1 VLTVEGLRAAN
12 LGPIDLV
19 LGDREIL
26 ALRGPSG
33 AGKSLLLRALVDL
46 DPGEGRVVLDGVE
59 RGNVPA
65 PAWRRRLAYVP
76 AESGWWADHVRDHF
90 VRPDEARPL
99 VRALGLATE
108 SLDWTVARL
117 STGEKQRLALVR
129 ALEQSPTVLLLD
141 EPTSALDPD
150 AAFAVEAMIRR
161 QRDAGLA
168 ILLVTHD
175 RAQAARLADRTIA
188 IEKGRLVAPAGAAR
202 P

>member
-1 VLTVEGLRAAN
+1 
-12 LGPIDLV
+12 
-19 LGDREIL
+19 
-26 ALRGPSG
+26 
-33 AGKSLLLRALVDL
+33 
-46 DPGEGRVVLDGVE
+46 
-59 RGNVPA
+59 
-65 PAWRRRLAYVP
+65 
-76 AESGWWADHVRDHF
+76 
-90 VRPDEARPL
+90 
-99 VRALGLATE
+99 
-108 SLDWTVARL
+108 
-117 STGEKQRLALVR
+117 
-129 ALEQSPTVLLLD
+129 VLLLD